1 MCDPISATIGTALV
15 GKTAAAGMTAVQ
27 LGMIGAST
35 VAGIG
40 SSVASYAGQRRMAKQ
55 QAAYQAQAAAAE
67 RQRFMQEQTSLRMRQ
82 AQEQEAVGREL
93 EQVSKKSQ
101 EALARARVSAGEAGV
116 AGASVQALMDDY
128 TRQEAGYRAALAR
141 QQELG
146 AVGAGLG
153 LEQAGFATQQRQ
165 IGINR
170 PIDRPSLLTA
180 GLGALGAGLS
190 GAATGLTIAGRMPG
204 VGAGGSSPFNVI
216 QTGDAPMPGL
226 AGSRYMY
233 SVSPN

>member
-1 MCDPISATIGTALV
+1 MCYPVALAALAVASGTA
-15 GKTAAAGMTAVQ
+15 Q
-27 LGMIGAST
+27 YI
-35 VAGIG
+35 
-40 SSVASYAGQRRMAKQ
+40 GQRRMAKQ

-93 EQVSKKSQ
+93 EQVSRKSQ

-128 TRQEAGYRAALAR
+128 TRQEAGYRAALLR

-146 AVGAGLG
+146 GVATGLG

-170 PIDRPSLLTA
+170 PINRPSFLTA
-180 GLGALGAGLS
+180 ALQTATSAVGAYGLGLDIQS
-190 GAATGLTIAGRMPG
+190 RMPTVDQMKPG
-204 VGAGGSSPFNVI
+204 TLGGQYGGNINAMAADSMTKLP
-216 QTGDAPMPGL
+216 TA
-226 AGSRYMY
+226 
-233 SVSPN
+233 

>member
-1 MCDPISATIGTALV
+1 MCYPMLLAGLAV
-15 GKTAAAGMTAVQ
+15 AAG
-27 LGMIGAST
+27 GAQY
-35 VAGIG
+35 I
-40 SSVASYAGQRRMAKQ
+40 GQRRMAKQ

-128 TRQEAGYRAALAR
+128 TRQEAGYRAALLR

-146 AVGAGLG
+146 GVATGLG

-170 PIDRPSLLTA
+170 PINRPDFLTSALSTATSAVGAYGLGLDIQSRMAQTPGTLGSQYGGNLNAMAADSMTQLPSTAKTPSLQSAFGQLK
-180 GLGALGAGLS
+180 
-190 GAATGLTIAGRMPG
+190 
-204 VGAGGSSPFNVI
+204 
-216 QTGDAPMPGL
+216 
-226 AGSRYMY
+226 
-233 SVSPN
+233 